1 MLFPHKL
8 FHIFCELAFLPLSKA
23 TELLLSVVHTA
34 SLYIACSFVNFL
46 GPACLFITDLAV
58 TGGNIIT
65 QMQSCVQGLDRL
77 GSGFPSV
84 TS

>member
-46 GPACLFITDLAV
+46 GPAV